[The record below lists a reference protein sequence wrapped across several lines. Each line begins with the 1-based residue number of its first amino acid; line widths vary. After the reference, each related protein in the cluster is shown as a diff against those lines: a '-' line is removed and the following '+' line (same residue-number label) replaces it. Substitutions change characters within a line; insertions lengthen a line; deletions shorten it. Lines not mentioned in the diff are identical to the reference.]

1 MLTTS
6 SERETSADVAA
17 AAAVAL
23 PVTASPGM
31 LLRAARER
39 IGLSIGDV
47 AMRLRMGV
55 RQIDALE
62 RGDYAVLPTGTFL
75 RGFVRN
81 YAKAVNADAEQA
93 IRLLEHDNAEAARL
107 KAANIVVPSHEIH
120 IRGGGSPL
128 ALPIAKFAI
137 PVGVF
142 LLLAAAGWYWWE
154 YMRPNF
160 ASGGKP
166 VPASPAATARALAT
180 PVVPMEAGRA
190 GDTDNSGAGEVN
202 IPRIALDR
210 TLEKDVAT
218 MVSPVVTPM
227 PATAVVKQPVPP
239 TASAQTTRSGAT
251 GSSHVL
257 GFTFSGDSWVEVTDA
272 SGRIVLSRQYRSGD
286 AGEVSGTAPLTVVI
300 GNAQVTRMADN
311 GKEIELAPHTRVSVA
326 RVTIK

>member
-6 SERETSADVAA
+6 PEHETSADVAA

-47 AMRLRMGV
+47 ATRLRMGV

-62 RGDYAVLPTGTFL
+62 RGDYAALPTGTFL

-128 ALPIAKFAI
+128 ALHMAKFAI

-160 ASGGKP
+160 AYGGKP
-166 VPASPAATARALAT
+166 VPVSPAATARALAT

-218 MVSPVVTPM
+218 RVSPVVTPM
-227 PATAVVKQPVPP
+227 PATAVVKPPVPP

-251 GSSHVL
+251 GAGHVL

-286 AGEVSGTAPLTVVI
+286 AGEVSGTAPLSVVI